1 MNLIGK
7 KIIINGKFMS
17 QTVTGVQRYA
27 REILLEL
34 DKIVTKEDNIEIV
47 VNAEAKD
54 IPEYKNI
61 TVKKIGKF
69 AGNLWEQISLSL
81 YVIKNR
87 GVCVSLCNMMPILT
101 PHIVVIHDVS
111 IKANPGFYSR
121 KFRMWYEL
129 VFKLCIHRIDKIIT
143 VSEFSKREICKY
155 YKINSNEIAVIPS
168 AWQHFDRIGFDENAL
183 EKYSLSKNGYYFALS
198 SMSPNKNFKWI
209 AEMAKLNPNIVFA
222 VAGGINSKVFGTD
235 LNFDMPENLKLLGY
249 VSDEE
254 AKTLM
259 RDCKAFLFPTFYEG
273 FGLPPL
279 EAMSVGA
286 AAVVSDNEC
295 MREIYGES
303 VQYIDPNDVTKIKFD
318 VEKNIIKQSEA
329 LNKYSWQK
337 SAKLFLERAKDE
349 SII

>member
-1 MNLIGK
+1 MRWMGK
-7 KIIINGKFMS
+7 KIIVNGKFMS

-34 DKIVTKEDNIEIV
+34 DKIVTKEDNIEIAI
-47 VNAEAKD
+47 NADAKD

-61 TVKKIGKF
+61 AIKQIGKF
-69 AGNLWEQISLSL
+69 TGNLWEQISLPL

-111 IKANPGFYSR
+111 FKANPTFYSR
-121 KFRMWYEL
+121 KFRMWYDF
-129 VFKLCIHRIDKIIT
+129 VFKLCLHRTRYIIT
-143 VSEFSKREICKY
+143 VSEFSKSEICKY
-155 YKINSNEIAVIPS
+155 YKVNANKISIVPN
-168 AWQHFDRIGFDENAL
+168 AWQHFEHIGFDENTL
-183 EKYSLSKNGYYFALS
+183 EKYNLSKNDYYFAMS

-209 AEMAKLNPNIVFA
+209 AEAAKNNPDSVFA
-222 VAGGINSKVFGTD
+222 VAGGINSKVFGT
-235 LNFDMPENLKLLGY
+235 NFSFDMPENLKLLGY

-286 AAVVSDNEC
+286 KAVVSDNEC
-295 MREIYGES
+295 MREIYGNS
-303 VQYIDPNDVTKIKFD
+303 TQYINPYDVTQIKFD
-318 VEKNIIKQSEA
+318 IEKNINKQIET
-329 LNKYSWQK
+329 LGKYSWER
-337 SAKLFLERAKDE
+337 SAKSFLEWVKDE
-349 SII
+349 SSI

>member
-1 MNLIGK
+1 MGR

-47 VNAEAKD
+47 VNAGAKD

-61 TVKKIGKF
+61 SVKSIGKF
-69 AGNLWEQISLSL
+69 TGNLWEQISLPL

-87 GVCVSLCNMMPILT
+87 GVCVNLCNMMPILT

-111 IKANPGFYSR
+111 FKANPGFYSR
-121 KFRMWYEL
+121 KFRMWYDF
-129 VFKLCIHRIDKIIT
+129 VFNLCMHRIRQIIT
-143 VSEFSKREICKY
+143 VSEFSRSEICKY
-155 YKINSNEIAVIPS
+155 YKISLGKISVIHS
-168 AWQHFDRIGFDENAL
+168 AWQHFDRINLDENTL
-183 EKYSLSKNGYYFALS
+183 EKYNLNKNDYYFAMS

-209 AEMAKLNPNIVFA
+209 AEAAKNNPECVFA

-235 LNFDMPENLKLLGY
+235 FSFDKPENLHLLGY

-286 AAVVSDNEC
+286 KAVVSDNEC
-295 MREIYGES
+295 MREIYGEC
-303 VQYIDPNDVTKIKFD
+303 VQYIESNEFTKIELD
-318 VEKNIIKQSEA
+318 NSLNANKQRKILE
-329 LNKYSWQK
+329 KYSWRK
-337 SAKLFLERAKDE
+337 SAKLFLERIKNE
-349 SII
+349 SSI